1 MHKPFSFPSTS
12 LYIQL
17 QYSVVCIQ
25 FSIFNCYI
33 VFLSFFF
40 NNNKAHKFEN
50 SSGKYK
56 KRKRIYSVSDVFL
69 ILILILFLISSSSVF
84 SFSSSSS
91 CISPTSFLLSLSS
104 SFSSIQPLLK
114 RIGVNI
120 THDVPFLFFSVPSGP
135 ETFSFIFIIKW
146 NIQIQFLDG
155 FYGTAA
161 WHPF

>member
-1 MHKPFSFPSTS
+1 MFFLYWCFMHKSYSFPPTS

-40 NNNKAHKFEN
+40 ANNKAHKFEN

-84 SFSSSSS
+84 S
-91 CISPTSFLLSLSS
+91 
-104 SFSSIQPLLK
+104 SIQPLLK
-114 RIGVNI
+114 RIGVDI
-120 THDVPFLFFSVPSGP
+120 THDVPFLFFSIPSGS